1 MLQNLT
7 YLGMDPLRVVS
18 WNPQEIPLDLDLVY
32 NQLGR
37 NHWSKQ
43 SPRREYNQLPTPVP
57 RVLRKGSVTAGCT
70 MTRLTKPSDESP
82 AIAGNCCYA
91 KANKRQK

>member
-1 MLQNLT
+1 
-7 YLGMDPLRVVS
+7 MDLPREAS
-18 WNPQEIPLDLDLVY
+18 WSPRAIPLDLGLEC

-43 SPRREYNQLPTPVP
+43 SPLREYNPSPTLAPW
-57 RVLRKGSVTAGCT
+57 VLRKGSVIAGCT
-70 MTRLTKPSDESP
+70 MTHLKKPSDESP
-82 AIAGNCCYA
+82 ATAENCCYA